1 MRFSHILSLLLAL
14 AITSCSKSST
24 PTAPVVDMPP
34 VYPPGCEF
42 RTYTFRIGIDGVSK
56 TDVLAA
62 VAAFAGQ
69 HSLPTRGLTQSKV
82 WPGETYTFGYS
93 PCYTNVLVAVGFDY
107 PRPEAMVD
115 LCYDGTNDSFYD
127 GIRLALR
134 QSVESNFTGR
144 VLSVRKNW

>member
-14 AITSCSKSST
+14 AITSCSKSAS
-24 PTAPVVDMPP
+24 PPVPVVDIRPTD
-34 VYPPGCEF
+34 EF
-42 RTYTFRIGIDGVSK
+42 RAFTFTIGIDGLSK

-144 VLSVRKNW
+144 VLSVRTNW